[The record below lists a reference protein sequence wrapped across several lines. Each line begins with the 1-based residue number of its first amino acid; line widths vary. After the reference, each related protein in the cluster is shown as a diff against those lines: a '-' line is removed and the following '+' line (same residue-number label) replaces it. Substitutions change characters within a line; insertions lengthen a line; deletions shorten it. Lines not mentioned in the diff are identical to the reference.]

1 MRPRNEAVPRVVPR
15 AKCTTRSLL
24 ESAPLRAGCCF
35 SWDAIGGSTPRKSV
49 TQWLWEARHS
59 KRAISDLGGWRSKKE
74 GVDYYFTTS
83 RVQMLTIKA
92 NLNPAAPLH
101 PDRPW

>member
-1 MRPRNEAVPRVVPR
+1 MLAIS
-15 AKCTTRSLL
+15 KL
-24 ESAPLRAGCCF
+24 
-35 SWDAIGGSTPRKSV
+35 AIGGSTPRKSV
-49 TQWLWEARHS
+49 TRWLWEAGHS